1 MKKPIDFNTSGFNSH
16 LKDIQKAEAV
26 LLELIAAFKEQVG
39 NEPQDFNEFIKDPY
53 TYTGELLT
61 NAVKV
66 EGIELTLDKKLFLTD
81 IDLSVIHNTYSTL
94 KEACAVSEV
103 NLLDFTPDYKVSEAV
118 LEELKVTYTT
128 YAETKAEKD
137 LHKQLEALV
146 SAYNTIHHHMKDK
159 GLTPSVNTLI
169 INRSDLQG

>member
-26 LLELIAAFKEQVG
+26 LLELITAFKEQVG

-81 IDLSVIHNTYSTL
+81 IDLSAIHNTYSAL
-94 KEACAVSEV
+94 KEACANSEV
-103 NLLDFTPDYKVSEAV
+103 NLLDFTPD
-118 LEELKVTYTT
+118 
-128 YAETKAEKD
+128 
-137 LHKQLEALV
+137 
-146 SAYNTIHHHMKDK
+146 
-159 GLTPSVNTLI
+159 
-169 INRSDLQG
+169 